1 MTIGEVLARHTDS
14 LMAIPGV
21 VGVGEGRLDD
31 RPAVQVLISQDS
43 PAIRR
48 NLPTQLGGFPVQV
61 VVSGVIRAQPDS

>member
-48 NLPTQLGGFPVQV
+48 NLPAQLGGFPVQV